1 MSDKE
6 TKAKEVKAKESKAGQ
21 AGIKESK
28 AVRFLGGVKAEF
40 MKVIWPE
47 PVTMMRQM
55 VAVLAVS
62 IIAGLLISVI
72 DFGVQN
78 LIELLTTI

>member
-6 TKAKEVKAKESKAGQ
+6 TKAKEVKAKESKGNQ

-28 AVRFLGGVKAEF
+28 AVRFFNGVKAEF